1 MTTVMQRTV
10 KSRRL
15 NDAKPAWMFTEV
27 KCWKCRNHFTVYEDK
42 KAGMIEE
49 YKCPRCGVYNI

>member
-1 MTTVMQRTV
+1 MSSYVARIVEARKKTY
-10 KSRRL
+10 
-15 NDAKPAWMFTEV
+15 KPVWMFTEV

-42 KAGMIEE
+42 KSSMIEE